1 MITRLK
7 LLFAVLICFC
17 FMGFDGKEFFQNY
30 EKPSRLLGKA
40 MSLVGV
46 MSHPLDL
53 LDQFNLFQFNFF
65 ASTNAKAVDLGL
77 PSGTKW
83 ADMNVGA
90 KSPAHYGDYFAWG
103 EIKPKKTYTSE
114 NSLTVENDKFN
125 FDIAGNAKYD
135 AATANWGSKWRMPT
149 QAQMKELINKCT
161 WTWKKITDMN
171 GAIRGY
177 GYRVTGPNGNSIF
190 LPAAGHRSDSDL
202 NYAGSGGNYWSSTP
216 GEIDGSG
223 YYACNLYFESDRQY
237 VDYTDRELGRSVRP
251 VLVE

>member
-65 ASTNAKAVDLGL
+65 ASTNAEAVDLGL

-83 ADMNVGA
+83 ANMNVGA
-90 KSPAHYGDYFAWG
+90 KSPADYGDYFAWG
-103 EIKPKKTYTSE
+103 ETKTKSNYTEE
-114 NSLTVENDKFN
+114 NSLTFKNDKFN
-125 FDIAGNAKYD
+125 FDIAGNPKYD
-135 AATANWGSKWRMPT
+135 AARANWGGKWRMPT
-149 QAQMKELINKCT
+149 NAQMEELINKCT

-190 LPAAGHRSDSDL
+190 LPAAGFRGGSGLDV
-202 NYAGSGGNYWSSTP
+202 AGSYGYYRSSTP
-216 GEIDGSG
+216 RGYGGEGAFG
-223 YYACNLYFESDRQY
+223 LYFLSGDQY
-237 VDYTDRELGRSVRP
+237 VLNIGRYDGQSVRP
-251 VLVE
+251 VLE

>member
-7 LLFAVLICFC
+7 LLFAVLIC

-83 ADMNVGA
+83 ANMNVGA
-90 KSPAHYGDYFAWG
+90 KSPADYGDYFAWG
-103 EIKPKKTYTSE
+103 ETKTKSNYTEE
-114 NSLTVENDKFN
+114 NSLTFKNDKFN
-125 FDIAGNAKYD
+125 FD
-135 AATANWGSKWRMPT
+135 
-149 QAQMKELINKCT
+149 
-161 WTWKKITDMN
+161 
-171 GAIRGY
+171 
-177 GYRVTGPNGNSIF
+177 
-190 LPAAGHRSDSDL
+190 
-202 NYAGSGGNYWSSTP
+202 
-216 GEIDGSG
+216 
-223 YYACNLYFESDRQY
+223 
-237 VDYTDRELGRSVRP
+237 
-251 VLVE
+251 

>member
-65 ASTNAKAVDLGL
+65 ASTNAEAVDLGL

-83 ADMNVGA
+83 ANMNVGA
-90 KSPAHYGDYFAWG
+90 KSPADYGDYFAWG
-103 EIKPKKTYTSE
+103 ETKTKSNYTEE
-114 NSLTVENDKFN
+114 NSLTFKNDKFN
-125 FDIAGNAKYD
+125 FDIAGNPKYD
-135 AATANWGSKWRMPT
+135 AARANWGGKWRMPT
-149 QAQMKELINKCT
+149 NAQMEELINKCT
-161 WTWKKITDMN
+161 WTWKKLTDMN
-171 GAIRGY
+171 GAIRGS
-177 GYRVTGPNGNSIF
+177 GYRVTGPNGISIF
-190 LPAAGHRSDSDL
+190 LPAAGFRYGSDL
-202 NYAGSGGNYWSSTP
+202 EIAGSYGYYWSSTP
-216 GEIDGSG
+216 SEGSSYDAYFLDFYSDYQCVINDGR
-223 YYACNLYFESDRQY
+223 YYGL
-237 VDYTDRELGRSVRP
+237 SVRP
-251 VLVE
+251 VLE